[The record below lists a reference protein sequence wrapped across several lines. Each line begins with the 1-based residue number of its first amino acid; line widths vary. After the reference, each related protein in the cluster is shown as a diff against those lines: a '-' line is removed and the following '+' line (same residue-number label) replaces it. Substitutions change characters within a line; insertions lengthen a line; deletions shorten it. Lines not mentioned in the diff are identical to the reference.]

1 MTYRVEISPT
11 AIQDIEKIFLWMR
24 DFSLDDAH
32 RWVRGCYEI
41 MLTLEKLPNRCA
53 VAGESQYLGLEIRQ
67 LLYRKRF
74 RILFTVDSA
83 QATNGGMVRIHRVL
97 HGAKDRLKKSEQ
109 LFGDE
114 ES

>member
-11 AIQDIEKIFLWMR
+11 AIKDIEQIFLWMR

-53 VAGESQYLGLEIRQ
+53 VAVESQ
-67 LLYRKRF
+67 
-74 RILFTVDSA
+74 
-83 QATNGGMVRIHRVL
+83 
-97 HGAKDRLKKSEQ
+97 
-109 LFGDE
+109 FGDE
-114 ES
+114 ESLEN